1 MSEELETQET
11 EETPEPETQEE
22 EEAKETVLI
31 DDQEVELDLVA
42 KAYKDMQNNDSWQ
55 ATNTQKAQ
63 EIAEKERRLEEDRQQ
78 VEQLRHDI
86 ELLAQ
91 RNYQQ
96 PQEKEQLE
104 GDKYFGLKQEDY
116 EELTPF
122 EQTVLK
128 KQYEQEKAWENWQ
141 TENEKK
147 EFFNQ
152 TQSEHSR
159 LKGLYPDYDP
169 SFAERAVIDGRNQF
183 EDVHLAESFKKL
195 KNGDANAI
203 KSMIPENVMEEIKKE
218 VRTQV
223 LEEAR
228 KKEQMKSKLSSVS
241 PDKPGL
247 TKLPAQPAKNYYD
260 VQKNALK
267 RLREQG
273 ISLTT

>member
-116 EELTPF
+116 EDLTPF

-159 LKGLYPDYDP
+159 LKGCLLYTSP
-169 SFAERAVIDGRNQF
+169 SPRD
-183 EDVHLAESFKKL
+183 
-195 KNGDANAI
+195 
-203 KSMIPENVMEEIKKE
+203 
-218 VRTQV
+218 
-223 LEEAR
+223 
-228 KKEQMKSKLSSVS
+228 
-241 PDKPGL
+241 
-247 TKLPAQPAKNYYD
+247 
-260 VQKNALK
+260 
-267 RLREQG
+267 
-273 ISLTT
+273 